1 MNSKN
6 ETIDLPNTDADF
18 TDRIQDCTVDIG
30 AYEFNG
36 AYSIT
41 PDVTTNAEQAVYYVT
56 QNGRGTGSAANPANA
71 ACWTKLQKVLDAAG
85 RYLEDNSSI
94 TRKVIVKLAGDTPVE
109 STDASGN
116 TTYK

>member
-30 AYEFNG
+30 AYEYNG

-41 PDVTTNAEQAVYYVT
+41 PDVTTSTDKAVFYVT
-56 QNGRGTGSAANPANA
+56 QNGRGTGSAANPENA

-85 RYLEDNSSI
+85 RLRQELTTTTTLPKLRGI
-94 TRKVIVKLAGDTPVE
+94 RK
-109 STDASGN
+109 
-116 TTYK
+116 TTN

>member
-30 AYEFNG
+30 AYEYNG

-41 PDVTTNAEQAVYYVT
+41 PDVTTSPDKAVFYVT

-85 RYLEDNSSI
+85 R
-94 TRKVIVKLAGDTPVE
+94 
-109 STDASGN
+109 
-116 TTYK
+116 